1 MSSGIIAV
9 IIVVAIIVIA
19 LVIAATMAA
28 RRRRLQ
34 QQFGEE
40 YDRALADKDTRRS
53 AEAELTE
60 RQRRVR
66 KYDIRPLSPESRS
79 RYLGEW
85 QAIQEQFVDSPQ
97 AAVAEAYT
105 LVTTVMQERGY
116 PPVED
121 DQVADDLSVEHA
133 DTVGHF
139 RSAQAISR
147 EAAHG
152 SVATEDLRQA
162 FIHYRELFADLLGDA
177 DDGRGLNGTAPVAA
191 AAAETSA
198 PAGRHAAPQA
208 DLDDP
213 VDSDFTAEPVH
224 SDFTAEPVDSD
235 FTAEPEAPVATDP
248 DGQPVTAPDLGSRTP
263 RRQ

>member
-1 MSSGIIAV
+1 MSSGITVV

-19 LVIAATMAA
+19 LIVAATMAA

-66 KYDIRPLSPESRS
+66 KYDIRPLSPEARS

-97 AAVAEAYT
+97 TAVAEAYA

-121 DQVADDLSVEHA
+121 EQVADDLSVEHA

-152 SVATEDLRQA
+152 SIATEDLRQA
-162 FIHYRELFADLLGDA
+162 FIHFRELFADLLGDA
-177 DDGRGLNGTAPVAA
+177 GDNHGLNGTASAATAA
-191 AAAETSA
+191 AQASG
-198 PAGRHAAPQA
+198 PVGRHAAPRDDVD
-208 DLDDP
+208 DLDDRDFAGETAGP
-213 VDSDFTAEPVH
+213 VD
-224 SDFTAEPVDSD
+224 
-235 FTAEPEAPVATDP
+235 TDP
-248 DGQPVTAPDLGSRTP
+248 DGPPAPYLEPDGSR
-263 RRQ
+263 RQ

>member
-19 LVIAATMAA
+19 AVIAATMAA

-97 AAVAEAYT
+97 TAVAEAYN
-105 LVTTVMQERGY
+105 LVTTVMQDRGY
-116 PPVED
+116 PSAD
-121 DQVADDLSVEHA
+121 DEQAADDLSVEHA
-133 DTVGHF
+133 STIGHF
-139 RSAQAISR
+139 RSAQAITK

-177 DDGRGLNGTAPVAA
+177 ADSDAVNGSAA
-191 AAAETSA
+191 STT
-198 PAGRHAAPQA
+198 GRHAMPPA
-208 DLDDP
+208 DE
-213 VDSDFTAEPVH
+213 TAVA
-224 SDFTAEPVDSD
+224 DAAEY
-235 FTAEPEAPVATDP
+235 PELPATTDP
-248 DGQPVTAPDLGSRTP
+248 DGQPVTAPYMEPDGSSRH
-263 RRQ
+263 

>member
-1 MSSGIIAV
+1 MSSGITAV

-19 LVIAATMAA
+19 LIVAATMAA

-40 YDRALADKDTRRS
+40 YDRTLAGKDSRLQ

-66 KYDIRPLSPESRS
+66 KYHIRPLSPEARS

-85 QAIQEQFVDSPQ
+85 QAIAEQFVDSPQ
-97 AAVAEAYT
+97 TAVTEAYT
-105 LVTTVMQERGY
+105 LVSTVMQERGY

-152 SVATEDLRQA
+152 SIATEDLRQA

-177 DDGRGLNGTAPVAA
+177 GDIRGLHGTAPEATAA
-191 AAAETSA
+191 A
-198 PAGRHAAPQA
+198 PASGPPGRHAAPPRDDVD
-208 DLDDP
+208 DLDDAAGRDFAGETASP
-213 VDSDFTAEPVH
+213 VD
-224 SDFTAEPVDSD
+224 
-235 FTAEPEAPVATDP
+235 TDP
-248 DGQPVTAPDLGSRTP
+248 DGPPVTAPYMEPDGSR
-263 RRQ
+263 RQ